1 MRFNCPIKCLN
12 HLFLAHC
19 PPELSLLKALIGGY
33 SLALFVTVPSAANA
47 FRSTSPSVAR
57 EFNESVRL
65 LTKFRIKSMSVRDK
79 TGVPARVEKVVA
91 GTAGEVA
98 VRMQQ
103 VRVLK
108 KIVESSSSR

>member
-1 MRFNCPIKCLN
+1 
-12 HLFLAHC
+12 
-19 PPELSLLKALIGGY
+19 
-33 SLALFVTVPSAANA
+33 
-47 FRSTSPSVAR
+47 
-57 EFNESVRL
+57 
-65 LTKFRIKSMSVRDK
+65 MSVCDK

-108 KIVESSSSR
+108 KIVESSSREKIFVK